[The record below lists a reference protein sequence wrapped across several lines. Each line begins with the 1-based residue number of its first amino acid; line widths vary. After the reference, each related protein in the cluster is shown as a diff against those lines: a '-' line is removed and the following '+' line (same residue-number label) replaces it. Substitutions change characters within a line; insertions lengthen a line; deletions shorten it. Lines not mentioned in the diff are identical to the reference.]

1 MLYHLYDWLQANDVP
16 GWRLAQYVTFRAGVS
31 FILALIFSTIIGRR
45 IIHWLHRMQIGEVV
59 RTLGLEGE
67 AMKKGTPTM
76 GGIIIIIAIIVPTLL
91 LARLD
96 NVYIQLMLFTTIT
109 MGALGF
115 IDDYIKVFKKNKA
128 GLHGRYKIIGQVLLG
143 VVVALTFYLSPEI
156 IIREN
161 QEVINNGRIEQVTF
175 ASQAAK
181 NTQTTI
187 PFVKNNNFDYLSLI
201 PSSTPNREL
210 VGWIV
215 FSIIIILIVTFISN
229 CVNLTDG
236 LDGLAAGTAA
246 PVGVA
251 LAVLAYVSS
260 HIALAQYFSIMF
272 IPGAEE
278 LVIFGAAFVGALF
291 GFLWYNAYPAQVF
304 MGDTGSLAIGSI
316 IAVMAILIRKEL
328 LLPILCFLF
337 IIEGLSS
344 LIQQAYFKI
353 TKRRMGT
360 GRRVFKM
367 SPLHHHFQKAGNSG
381 IDALIQRP
389 LAPIREAKIT
399 VRFWLI
405 AILLAVLTVITLKM
419 R

>member
-1 MLYHLYDWLQANDVP
+1 MLYYLYDWLQANDVP
-16 GWRLAQYVTFRAGVS
+16 GWRLAQYVTFRAGIS
-31 FILALIFSTIIGRR
+31 FILALIISTIIGRR

-91 LARLD
+91 FARLD
-96 NVYIQLMLFTTIT
+96 NVYVQLMLFTTLT

-143 VVVALTFYLSPEI
+143 VVVALTFYLSPDI

-161 QEVINNGRIEQVTF
+161 QEVTHNGRIEQVTF
-175 ASQAAK
+175 SSQEAK

-201 PSSTPNREL
+201 PASTPNREL

-246 PVGVA
+246 PAGVA

-260 HIALAQYFSIMF
+260 HIALASYFSIMF

-278 LVIFGAAFVGALF
+278 LVIFGAAFVGATF

-304 MGDTGSLAIGSI
+304 MGDTGSLAIGSV

-353 TKRRMGT
+353 TKRRTGT

>member
-1 MLYHLYDWLQANDVP
+1 MLYHLYDWLQAHDVP
-16 GWRLAQYVTFRAGVS
+16 GWRLAQYVSFRAAIS
-31 FILALIFSTIIGRR
+31 FIIALLISTVIGRR
-45 IIHWLHRMQIGEVV
+45 IIRWLHRMQIGEVV

-67 AMKKGTPTM
+67 QLKIGTPTM
-76 GGIIIIIAIIVPTLL
+76 GGIIIIVAIVVPTLL
-91 LARLD
+91 IARLH
-96 NVYIQLMLFTTIT
+96 NVYVQLMLFTTIT
-109 MGALGF
+109 MGGLGF
-115 IDDYIKVFKKNKA
+115 IDDYIKVFKNNKA
-128 GLHGRYKIIGQVLLG
+128 GLHGRYKIIGQVLIG
-143 VVVALTFYLSPEI
+143 SVVALTFYLSPDTI
-156 IIREN
+156 TREN
-161 QEVINNGRIEQVTF
+161 HEVVVNGHIEQVTF
-175 ASQAAK
+175 DNLETK
-181 NTQTTI
+181 NTKTTI
-187 PFVKNNNFDYLSLI
+187 PFVKNNNFDYLSLV
-201 PSSTPNREL
+201 PSAIPNREF
-210 VGWIV
+210 VGWIF
-215 FSIIIILIVTFISN
+215 FSIIIILIITFISN

-246 PVGVA
+246 PAGVA

-260 HIALAQYFSIMF
+260 HIALARYFSIMF

-278 LVIFGAAFVGALF
+278 LVIFGAAFVGATF
-291 GFLWYNAYPAQVF
+291 GFLWFNAYPAQVF

-337 IIEGLSS
+337 IVEGLSS
-344 LIQQAYFKI
+344 LLQQAYYKI
-353 TKRRMGT
+353 TKRRTGT
-360 GRRVFKM
+360 GRRIFKM

>member
-1 MLYHLYDWLQANDVP
+1 MLHYLYDWLQANDVP

-31 FILALIFSTIIGRR
+31 FILALIISTIIGRR

-67 AMKKGTPTM
+67 AMKTGTPTM

-91 LARLD
+91 FARLD
-96 NVYIQLMLFTTIT
+96 NVYVQLMLFTTLT

-143 VVVALTFYLSPEI
+143 VVVALTFYLSPDI

-175 ASQAAK
+175 SSQEAK

-187 PFVKNNNFDYLSLI
+187 PFVKNNNFDYLSLV
-201 PSSTPNREL
+201 PASTPHREL
-210 VGWIV
+210 VGWIL

-246 PVGVA
+246 PAGVA

-260 HIALAQYFSIMF
+260 HIALARYFSIMF

-278 LVIFGAAFVGALF
+278 LVIFGAAFVGASF

-353 TKRRMGT
+353 TKRRTGT

>member
-1 MLYHLYDWLQANDVP
+1 MLHYLYDWLQANDVP

-31 FILALIFSTIIGRR
+31 FILALIISTIIGRR

-67 AMKKGTPTM
+67 AMKTGTPTM

-91 LARLD
+91 FARLD
-96 NVYIQLMLFTTIT
+96 NVYVQLMLFTTLT

-143 VVVALTFYLSPEI
+143 VVVALTFYLSPDI

-175 ASQAAK
+175 SSQEAK

-187 PFVKNNNFDYLSLI
+187 PFVKNNNFDYLSLV
-201 PSSTPNREL
+201 PASTPHREL
-210 VGWIV
+210 VGWIL

-353 TKRRMGT
+353 TKRRTGT

>member
-1 MLYHLYDWLQANDVP
+1 MLYHLYDWLQAHDVP
-16 GWRLAQYVTFRAGVS
+16 GWRLAQYVTFRAGIS
-31 FILALIFSTIIGRR
+31 FILALIISTIIGRR

-91 LARLD
+91 FARLN
-96 NVYIQLMLFTTIT
+96 NVYVQLMIFTTLT

-143 VVVALTFYLSPEI
+143 VVVALTFYLSPNI

-161 QEVINNGRIEQVTF
+161 QEVTRNGRIEQVTF
-175 ASQAAK
+175 SSKESK

-187 PFVKNNNFDYLSLI
+187 PFVKNNNFDYRSLV
-201 PSSTPNREL
+201 PASTPHREL

-246 PVGVA
+246 PAGVA

-278 LVIFGAAFVGALF
+278 LVIFGAAFVGATF

-316 IAVMAILIRKEL
+316 IAVMAVLIRKEL

-344 LIQQAYFKI
+344 LMQQAYFKI
-353 TKRRMGT
+353 TKRRTGT
-360 GRRVFKM
+360 GRRIFKM
-367 SPLHHHFQKAGNSG
+367 TPLHHHFQKAGNSG

>member
-1 MLYHLYDWLQANDVP
+1 MLYHLYDWLQAHDVP
-16 GWRLAQYVTFRAGVS
+16 GWRLAQYVTFRAGIS
-31 FILALIFSTIIGRR
+31 FILALIISTIIGRR

-67 AMKKGTPTM
+67 AMKTGTPTM

-91 LARLD
+91 FARLN
-96 NVYIQLMLFTTIT
+96 NVYIQLMIFTTLT

-143 VVVALTFYLSPEI
+143 VVVALTFYLSPDI

-175 ASQAAK
+175 SSQEAK

-187 PFVKNNNFDYLSLI
+187 PFVKNNNFDYLSLV
-201 PSSTPNREL
+201 PASMPHREL
-210 VGWIV
+210 VGWIL

-246 PVGVA
+246 PAGVA

-260 HIALAQYFSIMF
+260 HIALARYFSIMF

-278 LVIFGAAFVGALF
+278 LVIFGAAFVGATF

-353 TKRRMGT
+353 TKRRTGT

>member
-31 FILALIFSTIIGRR
+31 FILALIISTIIGRR

-67 AMKKGTPTM
+67 AMKTGTPTM

-91 LARLD
+91 FARLN
-96 NVYIQLMLFTTIT
+96 NVYIQLMIFTTLT

-128 GLHGRYKIIGQVLLG
+128 GLHGRY
-143 VVVALTFYLSPEI
+143 
-156 IIREN
+156 IREN

-175 ASQAAK
+175 SSQEAK

-187 PFVKNNNFDYLSLI
+187 PFVKNNNFDYLSLV
-201 PSSTPNREL
+201 PASTPHREL
-210 VGWIV
+210 VGWIL

-246 PVGVA
+246 PAGVA

-260 HIALAQYFSIMF
+260 HIALARYFSIMF

-278 LVIFGAAFVGALF
+278 LVIFGAAFVGATF

-353 TKRRMGT
+353 TKRRTGT

>member
-91 LARLD
+91 FARLD

-128 GLHGRYKIIGQVLLG
+128 GL
-143 VVVALTFYLSPEI
+143 TFYLSPDI

-187 PFVKNNNFDYLSLI
+187 PFVKNNNFDYLSLV
-201 PSSTPNREL
+201 PASTPNREL
-210 VGWIV
+210 VGWIL

-246 PVGVA
+246 PAGVA

-260 HIALAQYFSIMF
+260 HIALARYFSIMF

-278 LVIFGAAFVGALF
+278 LVIFGAAFVGATF

-353 TKRRMGT
+353 TKRRTGT